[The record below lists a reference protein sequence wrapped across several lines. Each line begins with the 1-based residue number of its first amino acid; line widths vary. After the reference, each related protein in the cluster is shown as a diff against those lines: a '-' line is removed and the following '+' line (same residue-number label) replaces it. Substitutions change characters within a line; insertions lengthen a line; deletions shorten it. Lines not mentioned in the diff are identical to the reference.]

1 MRLPNVGWFLA
12 LLVAVGAETSSDME
26 GPLHLTRRPLPS
38 DSNAAEG
45 AAKASGHTNN
55 WAVLVCTSAF
65 WFNYRHIAN
74 VLSVYRMAKGLGIP
88 DDHIILMLAD
98 DMACNGRNIYQ
109 GQVFGSLDKSFNLY
123 GDDVEVDYRGC
134 EVTVEMFI
142 RLLTSKNLQNRPLLI
157 VL

>member
-1 MRLPNVGWFLA
+1 MDDSTPVSTHPFSP
-12 LLVAVGAETSSDME
+12 TSSRM
-26 GPLHLTRRPLPS
+26 
-38 DSNAAEG
+38 
-45 AAKASGHTNN
+45 ASGHTNN

-65 WFNYRHIAN
+65 WFNYRHVAN

-98 DMACNGRNIYQ
+98 DMACNGRNAYQ
-109 GQVFGSLDKSFNLY
+109 GQVFGSLDKSLNLY

-142 RLLTSKNLQNRPLLI
+142 RLLTSTS
-157 VL
+157 

>member
-1 MRLPNVGWFLA
+1 MLA
-12 LLVAVGAETSSDME
+12 LWLLGLLCSLILAEISSDPE
-26 GPLHLTRRPLPS
+26 GSPYVKRTSRNSSSHSSSPKS
-38 DSNAAEG
+38 D
-45 AAKASGHTNN
+45 HTNN

-65 WFNYRHIAN
+65 WFNYRHVSN

-142 RLLTSKNLQNRPLLI
+142 RVLTSTRHSY
-157 VL
+157 